1 MNHENNV
8 LSKFIK
14 SHQEMFEIALNE
26 IEHGKKQSHWM
37 WYIFPQVQGLGLSE
51 ISNYYALKSKEE
63 AQQYYH
69 HAYLYDHYNKI
80 CQALLKLK
88 TNNPIDV
95 FGKIDA
101 LKLQSSLTLF
111 HLVDKENVI
120 IQNVLIKFYDG
131 KMDEKTVEI
140 YQQI

>member
-26 IEHGKKQSHWM
+26 IENGKKQSHWM

-51 ISNYYALKSKEE
+51 ISNYYALKSQEE

-69 HAYLYDHYNKI
+69 HAYLHDHYIKI

-88 TNNPIDV
+88 TNNPIEV

-111 HLVDKENVI
+111 HLVDKENVV